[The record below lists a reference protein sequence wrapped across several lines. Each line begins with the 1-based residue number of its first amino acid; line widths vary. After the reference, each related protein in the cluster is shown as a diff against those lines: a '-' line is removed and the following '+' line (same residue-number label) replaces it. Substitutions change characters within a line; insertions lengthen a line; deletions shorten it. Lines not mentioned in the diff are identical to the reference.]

1 MERDFVLEAEG
12 WRCQPGCSSVCKEG
26 QDLGL
31 QAGLPQCNDTKNW
44 GKRILQGFFCSLMD
58 KNMAMLNLGVQNKEG
73 WSLKLCK
80 SPLNV
85 NLLTFNGGFF
95 RLDIA
100 VYLHLENAE

>member
-1 MERDFVLEAEG
+1 
-12 WRCQPGCSSVCKEG
+12 
-26 QDLGL
+26 
-31 QAGLPQCNDTKNW
+31 
-44 GKRILQGFFCSLMD
+44 MD

-85 NLLTFNGGFF
+85 NLLIFNGGFF